1 MNKNCLPKLL
11 FVGLLVILTAC
22 QATGKPRNA
31 EVFSP
36 GDTIDGLSLATGAAD
51 APPLWAFC
59 SPAQHS
65 GNSTIS
71 DCSVPMI
78 HKLAIGQVFM
88 VADDRLNELDWSELT
103 WELSIN
109 HQPVDLEAFGTF
121 DYVMPSMS
129 KSPSPLKEVFKT
141 FTAWDVVLTNLSP
154 GQHTIRGLA
163 QTETDSYTWIVN
175 LTIGTD
181 SFGPGIPWT
190 GIQKVS

>member
-1 MNKNCLPKLL
+1 MNKIRLPKLL
-11 FVGLLVILTAC
+11 YVGLLVMLTAC
-22 QATGKPRNA
+22 QATGQP
-31 EVFSP
+31 FSAAMFRP
-36 GDTIDGLSLATGAAD
+36 GDTIAGMSLTTGAAD
-51 APPLWAFC
+51 AAPLWAFC
-59 SPAQHS
+59 SPVQHS

-78 HKLAIGQVFM
+78 HKLAIGHVFM

-109 HQPVDLEAFGTF
+109 DQPVDLDAFGTF

-141 FTAWDVVLTNLSP
+141 FTAWDVVLANLSP
-154 GQHTIRGLA
+154 GQHTIHGLA